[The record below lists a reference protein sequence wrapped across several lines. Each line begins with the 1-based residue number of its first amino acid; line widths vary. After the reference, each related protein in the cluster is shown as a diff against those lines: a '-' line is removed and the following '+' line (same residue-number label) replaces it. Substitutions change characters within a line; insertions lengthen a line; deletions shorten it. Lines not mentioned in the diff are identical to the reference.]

1 MRRRGREVTVPL
13 AVLLVV
19 LGASTAH
26 AEVVCYSE
34 AYYSPVLRLTR
45 TEIGLEAVLGGRAV
59 DRTVEPR
66 RTPVLTYTSARGWE
80 VGPSFNCDP
89 DHGCAEPAAT
99 VQPPAPRIALS
110 KAEAVRLRPALRRA
124 ESIEQRI
131 GAMTEHD
138 GFVWFGIAFYE
149 GEGVNGVGGVGR
161 YDPRTGETIVR
172 RPPLIRDSSVD
183 RIVHDGQGLWL
194 ATTTHRECVGSP
206 PTHGLVRY
214 EWSTGRIQSYEKRD
228 DGPCGFTIHDLLIE
242 GGYLWVASDLGLSR
256 RTLGRERWQH
266 FVPDATGTPPMRPT
280 TCETLYTR
288 LLDTLPRDTT
298 DVQGGS
304 HYKQLLDPLK
314 RFRPKYVEGYLRSQ
328 PPSRPDR
335 ETKSARR

>member
-1 MRRRGREVTVPL
+1 MGGRGRAVTLVL
-13 AVLLVV
+13 LLVV
-19 LGASTAH
+19 FGASAAH

-34 AYYSPVLRLTR
+34 AYYSPVLRLTL
-45 TEIGLEAVLGGRAV
+45 TELGLEALLGGRAV

-66 RTPVLTYTSARGWE
+66 RTPVLTYTAARGWE
-80 VGPSFNCDP
+80 VGPPLHCDS
-89 DHGCAEPAAT
+89 DRGCAEPAAS
-99 VQPPAPRIALS
+99 VQSPAPRVTLS
-110 KAEAVRLRPALRRA
+110 KSEAVRLRPALRRA

-131 GAMTEHD
+131 GATTEHD

-183 RIVHDGQGLWL
+183 RIVHDGQALWL
-194 ATTTHRECVGSP
+194 ATTTHRECSGNP

-214 EWSTGRIQSYEKRD
+214 DWSTGRIQSYEKRD
-228 DGPCGFTIHDLLIE
+228 DGPCGFTIHDLLID

-256 RTLGRERWQH
+256 RRLGRERWQH
-266 FVPDATGTPPMRPT
+266 FVPDATATPPMRPT
-280 TCETLYTR
+280 TCEALYSR
-288 LLDTLPRDTT
+288 LLDTLPREAT

-304 HYKQLLDPLK
+304 YYKQLLDPLK

-328 PPSRPDR
+328 PPSRADR
-335 ETKSARR
+335 GMTSARR